1 MWRIGIDEAGRGPVI
16 GPLVVGALCIP
27 EADLPMLHEAGVTD
41 SKLLSE
47 SRRQELDVWI
57 RAQAEARNWV
67 YELHISKPAEI
78 DCAMAMTNLND
89 HEVSL
94 FASLAR
100 KLQIEGGGVLQLD
113 ACDSDAGRFGN
124 NVASRLPNW
133 PWDGWTIDSRHGAD
147 LHCLAVAGAS
157 ILAKVARDKAMQS
170 LIDEIGLDLG
180 SGYPSDPKTI
190 AVLPHLI
197 EGEQPHD
204 CLRWGWATV
213 KDAWKQ
219 MHDSPLPQRSP
230 DPDASPNPQRT
241 LF

>member
-67 YELHISKPAEI
+67 YELRISKPAEI
-78 DCAMAMTNLND
+78 DCAMAMANLND

-100 KLQIEGGGVLQLD
+100 KLQIGGGGILQLD

-133 PWDGWTIDSRHGAD
+133 PWEGWTIDSRHGAD

-157 ILAKVARDKAMQS
+157 ILAKVARDKSMQS
-170 LIDEIGLDLG
+170 LSDEIGIDLG

-190 AVLPHLI
+190 AVLPRLI
-197 EGEQPHD
+197 EGDEPHD

-213 KDAWKQ
+213 KDAWGK
-219 MHDSPLPQRSP
+219 MHESPLPQRSP